1 MSVIKITVYEVAD
14 MYAYRRAFGLD
25 LFPKLNESMLRR
37 ISEVKV
43 VSANGFTKEHYA
55 NKIKKQIKR
64 AVCYNI
70 PDCDPKHDEYSG
82 CYYVQIDH
90 FDVNGFAIGRNS
102 NPTLIF
108 KYEAVNE

>member
-1 MSVIKITVYEVAD
+1 MSMVKVTVYEIAD
-14 MYAYRRAFGLD
+14 MDAYHRAFSLD

-43 VSANGFTKEHYA
+43 VSTNGFTKEYYA
-55 NKIKKQIKR
+55 HKIHKQIRK

-82 CYYVQIDH
+82 NYNVRIDH
-90 FDVNGFAIGRNS
+90 FEVNGFAIGRSS

-108 KYEAVNE
+108 KYEAVSE